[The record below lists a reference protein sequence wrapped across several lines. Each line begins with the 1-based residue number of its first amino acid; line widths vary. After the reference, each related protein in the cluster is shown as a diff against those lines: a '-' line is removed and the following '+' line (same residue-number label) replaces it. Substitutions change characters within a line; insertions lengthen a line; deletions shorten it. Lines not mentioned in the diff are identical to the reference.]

1 MSIFWI
7 ILIIIAAYF
16 FLVFFV
22 LRLVAPFMG
31 FKQYQPPKDL
41 PVEAKQTIAELE
53 NGSADSKAYLKAA
66 YDFTQSRWH
75 ATRGEALTQ
84 LVKLFRE
91 DFVSLWRQPGYAH
104 CTTQNFIL
112 HTLLANSK
120 FFKPQD
126 IIVRHVF
133 LNFVPHQYL
142 RVRVGEQWV
151 DVDPAAGSALGIP
164 FGRHGSFFG

>member
-1 MSIFWI
+1 MTIVLV

-16 FLVFFV
+16 FLVFVV

-31 FKQYQPPKDL
+31 FGGYQPPVDL
-41 PVEAKQTIAELE
+41 PAEATQTIADLE
-53 NGSADSKAYLKAA
+53 NRSTDKKTYLKAV
-66 YDFTQSRWH
+66 YDFVQSRWQ
-75 ATRGEALTQ
+75 ATRGQALTK
-84 LVKLFRE
+84 LSKLFRE
-91 DFVSLWRQPGYAH
+91 NFVSLWRQPGYAH

-112 HTLLANSK
+112 HTLLVNSK
-120 FFKPQD
+120 FFKAD
-126 IIVRHVF
+126 DVKVKHVF

-142 RVRVGEQWV
+142 RVRVGEQWI